1 MVAGMLEELEVV
13 SVTTIYILNYSVCRP
28 GAIITEL
35 EKWYRSEARLETH
48 YLRNASHYPKTLFWI
63 TKVFQLL
70 QNISEL
76 PKSGWNTLHLFLI
89 IFWKWKSLSRVLFF
103 ATPMDYTVHG
113 ILQARILE
121 LGIAQLLQGI
131 VPAQGS
137 NPGLPTLQADSLP
150 AEPQEKP
157 KNTGVGSLSLPQWIF
172 LIQESNWGLLH
183 CRWILY
189 QLSFQGSPL
198 LPSKYIQSLSASLE
212 VWGRYCIFCPVYT
225 RVATREESGGL
236 GVPSRR
242 GLTPRG
248 SLECNPEIPAF
259 PGEEN

>member
-121 LGIAQLLQGI
+121 LGSLSLLQGI
-131 VPAQGS
+131 FPTQGL
-137 NPGLPTLQADSLP
+137 NL
-150 AEPQEKP
+150 
-157 KNTGVGSLSLPQWIF
+157 
-172 LIQESNWGLLH
+172 GLLH
-183 CRWILY
+183 CRRILY
-189 QLSFQGSPL
+189 QLSYQGSPRYSYRHICRQNGNILHIFVYKLFKLILSHVTSSCLL
-198 LPSKYIQSLSASLE
+198 LPLLI
-212 VWGRYCIFCPVYT
+212 GD
-225 RVATREESGGL
+225 G
-236 GVPSRR
+236 
-242 GLTPRG
+242 
-248 SLECNPEIPAF
+248 
-259 PGEEN
+259 